1 MSFQQRSLQESANY
15 ELSNAAGL
23 EVFGSKNKK
32 GIISRMKRSLSTNG
46 RPPQQLKYIT
56 REK

>member
-1 MSFQQRSLQESANY
+1 MSFQQRSLQESTNC

-32 GIISRMKRSLSTNG
+32 SIISRMKRSLSTSG
-46 RPPQQLKYIT
+46 RPPQPLKYV
-56 REK
+56 EKK